1 MLGESADLL
10 DSTRSTL
17 LEGNTVRLKRTK
29 KEELVFRPNAILMK
43 RRDMM
48 LLLRLAAMRWTS

>member
-1 MLGESADLL
+1 
-10 DSTRSTL
+10 
-17 LEGNTVRLKRTK
+17 VRLKRTK